1 MDLKGKVALVTGA
14 AGGIGEAICTAL
26 ARSGAAVLI
35 HYCHSEAPAKAL
47 LDKLRQEGHSCMLYR
62 VDIRSTE
69 AAQAMVNALIA
80 EYGKIDILVNNAGI
94 TRDQLL
100 MRMSEADFD
109 EVIATNLK
117 GSWNMIKAASYAM
130 SKARYGKIINISSVA
145 GIAGTPGQSNYAA
158 SKAGIIGLTK
168 SVAREFARRNITCNA
183 IAPGF
188 IETKMSAA
196 LPEAVREKYLEQIP
210 LARFGRPEEIA
221 ALVLYLASDEA
232 NYITG
237 QVLQIDGGLAM

>member
-26 ARSGAAVLI
+26 ARSGASVLI

-47 LDKLRQEGHSCMLYR
+47 SDKLRQEGHSCMLYQA
-62 VDIRSTE
+62 DIRSTQ
-69 AAQAMVNALIA
+69 AAQAMADALIA

-117 GSWNMIKAASYAM
+117 GSWNMIKAVSYAM

-183 IAPGF
+183 VAPGF
-188 IETKMSAA
+188 IETKMSAV

-210 LARFGRPEEIA
+210 LARYGKPEEVA